1 MRQTS
6 DIAAPVGRE
15 TFDSDGD
22 QSLWLVQGACH
33 VWRNTAETYGRVSIL
48 LHWLIAAAVLGLF
61 ALGLWMVE
69 LDYYDAWYHRAP
81 ELHKSIGVLLMGG
94 MLFRLAWRWRN
105 PQPGLT
111 GTPLQQRLASAMHR
125 MLYGVLFTV
134 LISGYLISTAD
145 GRPVDVFGLV
155 ELPAT
160 LTGLD
165 RQEDI
170 AGVIHRALAMAM
182 IGLTAVHALAAVKHH
197 LVDHDRTL
205 LRMLTSKPPLNA
217 NRKS

>member
-1 MRQTS
+1 M
-6 DIAAPVGRE
+6 
-15 TFDSDGD
+15 
-22 QSLWLVQGACH
+22 
-33 VWRNTAETYGRVSIL
+33 WRNTADTYGRVSIL

-61 ALGLWMVE
+61 ALGVWMVE

-81 ELHKSIGVLLMGG
+81 ELHKSIGVLLLGG
-94 MLFRLAWRWRN
+94 MLFRLTWRWRN
-105 PQPGLT
+105 PQPRLT

-125 MLYGVLFTV
+125 MLYGVLFAV
-134 LISGYLISTAD
+134 IISGYLISTAD

-160 LTGLD
+160 LAGLD

-170 AGVIHRALAMAM
+170 AGVFHLTLAMTM
-182 IGLTAVHALAAVKHH
+182 IGLTALHALAAVKHH

-205 LRMLTSKPPLNA
+205 IRMLSSKPPLNA